1 MWFKK
6 RGDETKL
13 DIKIKGSG
21 RKKQKR
27 NDSEGSKMKG

>member
-1 MWFKK
+1 MWFKN
-6 RGDETKL
+6 RSDEMKL
-13 DIKIKGSG
+13 DIKIKGGG